1 MRQINRPPP
10 NLFRSDLPYHGIGS
24 KDWVPKNY
32 TQRVVA
38 FVVGLMF
45 VTGAVLAIASTG
57 LLKTQL
63 ATDLHSKAA
72 AVVFSFFVVCV
83 VLVGSVILIFLG
95 VRLLRGALR
104 TSAKRA

>member
-1 MRQINRPPP
+1 M
-10 NLFRSDLPYHGIGS
+10 
-24 KDWVPKNY
+24 PKNY

-38 FVVGLMF
+38 FVVGLLYVM
-45 VTGAVLAIASTG
+45 AAILAIASSV
-57 LLKTQL
+57 LFKTQL

-72 AVVFSFFVVCV
+72 AVVFSFFLVCV
-83 VLVGSVILIFLG
+83 VLAGSIILIFLG